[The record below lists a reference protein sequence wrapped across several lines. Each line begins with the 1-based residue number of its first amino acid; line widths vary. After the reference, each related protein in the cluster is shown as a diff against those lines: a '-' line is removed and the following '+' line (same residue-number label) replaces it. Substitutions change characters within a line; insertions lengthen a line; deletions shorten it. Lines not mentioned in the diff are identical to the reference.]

1 LLETEPSLHGE
12 TAPDEVAGGPPRPRH
27 ISAARAS
34 TLGFAAIVVVAVPLL
49 LHWGRRG
56 WFTQDDWD
64 FLSARSAGNVH
75 DLFRAHFQHWVT
87 LPILAYRLMWTFVGL
102 HSYAYYQSMS
112 IALHLVAAA
121 LLLTVMR
128 RAGVTPWLATLMA
141 AIFVFFGA
149 GAENI
154 LVAFQITFVGAFVF
168 GLVQLLLADHDGAI
182 DRRDW
187 LGLLAGF
194 AGLLCSGVAV
204 TMVCVVGVAALL
216 RRGRRGWRRA
226 LFHTAPLALVYVFW
240 LLVAPKGQSAGNYRS
255 QSLAQVVRF
264 VFVGVE
270 AAFARLGHVSGLGFA
285 LGLVLIAGLVVL
297 LLGRPRPFGSFG
309 RLAPPFALLGGGV
322 VFLLVTGVARAGE
335 GGLLSLL
342 ATSGPERA
350 RESRYVYLIVAML
363 LPALALAADALLR
376 RWRVIAIPLV
386 VILLA
391 GVPGNIHS
399 LMHPEDLSP
408 FANALVTRNQILEAP
423 RLPMIGQLARSRQP
437 YPNPR
442 LAAEGLT
449 FRWLVENA
457 ASGKIPEPPHQPP
470 YQVST
475 DVLRLYL
482 VPAVL
487 RSPVKCSPLP
497 LATERVLGPGDRIAI
512 QGAFVFIRYLPFK
525 GQASAR
531 IVVRPSSLVALA
543 GPLRLRIVPG
553 NRKSMLCE

>member
-1 LLETEPSLHGE
+1 M
-12 TAPDEVAGGPPRPRH
+12 
-27 ISAARAS
+27 
-34 TLGFAAIVVVAVPLL
+34 

-64 FLSARSAGNVH
+64 FLSARSAGNVP

-87 LPILAYRLMWTFVGL
+87 LPILAYRLMWVFVGL
-102 HSYAYYQSMS
+102 HSYSYYQAMS

-128 RAGVTPWLATLMA
+128 RAGVTPWLATLVA

-154 LVAFQITFVGAFVF
+154 LVAFQITFVGALVF
-168 GLVQLLLADHDGAI
+168 GLVQLLFADHDGPI
-182 DRRDW
+182 DRSDW

-194 AGLLCSGVAV
+194 AALLCSGVAI
-204 TMVCVVGVAALL
+204 TMVFVVGVAALL

-226 LFHTAPLALVYVFW
+226 LFHTAPLALVYLFW
-240 LLVAPKGQSAGNYRS
+240 LLVAPKGQSAGNYHS
-255 QSLAQVVRF
+255 QSLSQVVRF

-270 AAFARLGHVSGLGFA
+270 AGFARLGHVSGLGFA

-297 LLGRPRPFGSFG
+297 LISRPRPFGSFG
-309 RLAPPFALLGGGV
+309 RLAPPFALLAGGV
-322 VFLLVTGVARAGE
+322 VFLLMTGVARAGE

-363 LPALALAADALLR
+363 LPALALAADSLIR
-376 RWRVIAIPLV
+376 RWRLIAIPVV

-391 GVPGNIHS
+391 GVPGNVRA
-399 LMHPEDLSP
+399 LMHPEDLAA
-408 FANALVTRNQILEAP
+408 FENAHVTRNLILETP
-423 RLPMIGQLARSRQP
+423 RLPMIDQLARSNQP
-437 YPNPR
+437 IPVPR

-449 FRWLVENA
+449 FRWLAQNA
-457 ASGKIPEPPHQPP
+457 ASGKIPDPPHQPS

-475 DVLRLYL
+475 DVLHLFL
-482 VPAVL
+482 VPAQL
-487 RSPVKCSPLP
+487 TSPVKCSRIT
-497 LATERVLGPGDRIAI
+497 LATERTLNKGDRIAI
-512 QGAFVFIRYLPFK
+512 QGAFVFIRYVPFK
-525 GQASAR
+525 GQASFR
-531 IVVRPSSLVALA
+531 EKVRPSSLVALA
-543 GPLRLRIVPG
+543 GPLRLHIVAG
-553 NRKSMLCE
+553 NKKSMLCE